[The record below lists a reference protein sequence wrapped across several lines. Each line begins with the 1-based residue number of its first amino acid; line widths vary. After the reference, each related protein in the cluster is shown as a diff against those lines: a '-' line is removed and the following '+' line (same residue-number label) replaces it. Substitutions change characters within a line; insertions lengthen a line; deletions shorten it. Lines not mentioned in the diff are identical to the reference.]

1 MTTPGGPQTQNETTS
16 ESQTFELPGWDPPVP
31 VTHGSGITRDQILNF
46 PGFDTWQ
53 KTLKSSLKKQKFS
66 DHEFNRNPY
75 DLKAV
80 EIQSYDFTWDPK
92 TKSHRLLFIKLNTRV
107 ENPRGEIIP
116 AVVFLR
122 GGSVAVLIIVRPTDS
137 LDERYVIMTE
147 QARIPA
153 GSLSFMEIPAG
164 MIDPEDD
171 SFRGT
176 AARELEEEIGL
187 KLKEEDLINMTE
199 LALKGHETEEP
210 LQNAMYPSP
219 GGCDEFISI
228 YLWEREMDRMQIDGL
243 RGKLGGE
250 RSEKEHI
257 RIRLL
262 NYEKLLQVGARDGKT
277 LAAWSLYEY
286 LKRTRQIK

>member
-1 MTTPGGPQTQNETTS
+1 MDDTTAGATPLSDSGV
-16 ESQTFELPGWDPPVP
+16 QTFFLPGWDTAIPVN
-31 VTHGSGITRDQILNF
+31 HDSGITQAQILNF
-46 PGFDTWQ
+46 KGFDTWQ
-53 KTLKSSLKKQKFS
+53 KTLKSSLKRQKFS
-66 DHEFNRNPY
+66 DHEFNADPY
-75 DLKAV
+75 ELKAI
-80 EIQSYDFTWDPK
+80 EIQSYDLVGSSNYKRP
-92 TKSHRLLFIKLNTRV
+92 LFIKLKARV
-107 ENPRGEIIP
+107 ENARGEDIP

-164 MIDPEDD
+164 MIDPKDD
-171 SFRGT
+171 SFGGT
-176 AARELEEEIGL
+176 AARELEEEVGL

-250 RSEKEHI
+250 RSEREHI

>member
-1 MTTPGGPQTQNETTS
+1 ME
-16 ESQTFELPGWDPPVP
+16 TFELPGWVPAVP
-31 VTHGSGITRDQILNF
+31 VTHDSGITQSQILDF
-46 PGFDTWQ
+46 RGFDTWQ
-53 KTLKSSLKKQKFS
+53 KTLKSSLKRQKFS
-66 DHEFNRNPY
+66 DHEFNKDPY
-75 DLKAV
+75 ELKGI
-80 EIQSYDFTWDPK
+80 EIQSYDLIGKAGTE
-92 TKSHRLLFIKLNTRV
+92 SHRPLFIKLRAKV
-107 ENPRGEIIP
+107 ESPQGDSIP

-164 MIDPEDD
+164 MIDPKDD
-171 SFRGT
+171 SFGGT
-176 AARELEEEIGL
+176 AARELEEEVGL

-250 RSEKEHI
+250 RSEREHI

>member
-1 MTTPGGPQTQNETTS
+1 MNPGEGTQVQAAATM
-16 ESQTFELPGWDPPVP
+16 QTFDLPGWHPAVP
-31 VTHGSGITRDQILNF
+31 VAHDSGITQGQILDF
-46 PGFDTWQ
+46 RGFDTWQ
-53 KTLKSSLKKQKFS
+53 KTLKSSLSRQKFS
-66 DHEFNRNPY
+66 DHEFNKDPY
-75 DLKAV
+75 ELKGI
-80 EIQSYDFTWDPK
+80 EIQSYDLVGKEGKKRP
-92 TKSHRLLFIKLNTRV
+92 LFIKLKANV
-107 ENPRGEIIP
+107 ENAKGEFIP

-164 MIDPEDD
+164 MIDPDD
-171 SFRGT
+171 ASFGGT
-176 AARELEEEIGL
+176 AARELEEEVGL

-199 LALKGHETEEP
+199 LALKGHETEEM
-210 LQNAMYPSP
+210 LQDAMYPSP

-243 RGKLGGE
+243 RGKLGGV
-250 RSEKEHI
+250 RSEREHI